1 MQIWESGTSK
11 SNHNL
16 AVSKLGMS
24 LGYVYV
30 LKEGTVHSLARK
42 MTISFHLS
50 PIDNNTCISE
60 DTLRLLSCA
69 TTAS

>member
-16 AVSKLGMS
+16 AISKSGMS
-24 LGYVYV
+24 LGYV